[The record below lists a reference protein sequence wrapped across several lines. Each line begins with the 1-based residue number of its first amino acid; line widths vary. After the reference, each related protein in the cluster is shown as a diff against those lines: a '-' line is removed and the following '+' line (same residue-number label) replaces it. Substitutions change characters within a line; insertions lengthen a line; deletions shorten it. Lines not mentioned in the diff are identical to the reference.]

1 MGLPSVATTGVLG
14 KILEGVVY
22 EGPDIPLAHQ
32 REEVSVAVLQA
43 GPVGGAVGRR
53 HRGFVTI
60 TDPTISPH
68 MRAGL
73 TLAPWGSWVL
83 ESSWR

>member
-32 REEVSVAVLQA
+32 REEVCVAVLQA
-43 GPVGGAVGRR
+43 RPVGAAVGRR

-60 TDPTISPH
+60 TMSH
-68 MRAGL
+68 
-73 TLAPWGSWVL
+73 V
-83 ESSWR
+83 